1 MTTANIVKGGIILVL
16 EGDILIMKSNKIVKK
31 AHLGR

>member
-1 MTTANIVKGGIILVL
+1 MTTANIVEGGIILVL

-31 AHLGR
+31 AYLGR